1 MFSGAEGF
9 KSLHA
14 SRRSKL
20 KTIAM
25 GMLFAMGMLM
35 GGIAPGLAQSSMS
48 SSMSAAMPHC
58 AANDPV
64 VGVNMNTKMY
74 MTKSQMMAK
83 TSGMTAA
90 QKQAMMAK
98 NHMKMMCKSQATAM
112 GAKMM
117 SSPPM

>member
-1 MFSGAEGF
+1 MKTVITGIVLGMAMVMASIQPGF
-9 KSLHA
+9 
-14 SRRSKL
+14 
-20 KTIAM
+20 
-25 GMLFAMGMLM
+25 
-35 GGIAPGLAQSSMS
+35 AQGSMS
-48 SSMSAAMPHC
+48 SSMSSAMPHC
-58 AANDPV
+58 GANDPV

-74 MTKSQMMAK
+74 MTKAQMMAK

-98 NHMKMMCKSQATAM
+98 NHVKLMCKSQATAM